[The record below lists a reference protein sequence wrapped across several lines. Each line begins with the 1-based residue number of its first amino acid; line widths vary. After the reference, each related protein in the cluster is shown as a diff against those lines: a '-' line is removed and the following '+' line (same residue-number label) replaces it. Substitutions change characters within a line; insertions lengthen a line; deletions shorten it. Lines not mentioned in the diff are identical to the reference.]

1 MTVDRNP
8 YDYIVRLENLQ
19 LNYGKVEALKNISF
33 EVKNNEIVGLIGD
46 NGAGKSTLIKILSG
60 VESFDSG
67 TMRICGKAID
77 PKSHS
82 VRAARRM
89 GIETVFQDKS
99 LGESQSIWRN
109 FFMGRHRTNALGLIR
124 VQHEKEEAMRVLTE
138 TLGLGGAGLSAGAP
152 VSVLSGGE
160 RQGLAIGRAMYFN
173 ARVVILDEPTT
184 ALAVKEV
191 GKVLGFTKTLK
202 QSGKSGI
209 FISHNLHHVY
219 DVADRYLFIQH
230 GRVVHEARKENESP
244 ETLIKTLMKWS

>member
-1 MTVDRNP
+1 MAPPLIELSGITKSYGPVDA
-8 YDYIVRLENLQ
+8 
-19 LNYGKVEALKNISF
+19 LNGIDLTLNRH
-33 EVKNNEIVGLIGD
+33 EIVGLIGD
-46 NGAGKSTLIKILSG
+46 NGAGKSTLIKVLSG

-67 TMRICGKAID
+67 TLRINGEAID
-77 PKSHS
+77 PKRYS
-82 VRAARRM
+82 VKAARQL

-124 VQHEKEEAMRVLTE
+124 VRHEKEEAMRVLTE
-138 TLGLGGAGLSAGAP
+138 TIGFKGVGLSAGAP

-173 ARVVILDEPTT
+173 AQVVILDEPTT

-191 GKVLGFTKTLK
+191 EKVLGFIRSLK
-202 QSGKSGI
+202 QNGKSGI

-219 DVADRYLFIQH
+219 DVADRFLFIQH
-230 GRVVHEARKENESP
+230 GRVVHEAHKHASTPESLI
-244 ETLIKTLMKWS
+244 ETLMEWS

>member
-1 MTVDRNP
+1 MTPLIELSGITKSYGQVDA
-8 YDYIVRLENLQ
+8 
-19 LNYGKVEALKNISF
+19 LNGIDLTLHE
-33 EVKNNEIVGLIGD
+33 NEILGLIGD

-60 VESFDSG
+60 VESFDTG
-67 TMRICGKAID
+67 ALRFCGNAID
-77 PKSHS
+77 PVRHTVKS
-82 VRAARRM
+82 ARKL

-109 FFMGRHRTNALGLIR
+109 FFMGRHRTNAFGLIR
-124 VQHEKEEAMRVLTE
+124 KRHEKKEAMRVLTE
-138 TLGLGGAGLSAGAP
+138 TLGLRGAGLSAGAP

-191 GKVLGFTKTLK
+191 DKVLGFAKALK
-202 QSGKSGI
+202 QNGKSGI

-219 DVADRYLFIQH
+219 QVADRFLFIQH
-230 GRVVHEARKENESP
+230 GRVVHEAHKAEETPES
-244 ETLIKTLMKWS
+244 LIATLMKWS

>member
-1 MTVDRNP
+1 MTPLIELSGITKSYGHVDA
-8 YDYIVRLENLQ
+8 
-19 LNYGKVEALKNISF
+19 LNGVDLTLHD
-33 EVKNNEIVGLIGD
+33 NEIIGLIGD

-67 TMRICGKAID
+67 TMHICGKAID
-77 PKSHS
+77 PKRHS
-82 VRAARRM
+82 VNAARRM

-230 GRVVHEARKENESP
+230 GRVVHEARKEDESP
-244 ETLIKTLMKWS
+244 ESLIKTLMKWS